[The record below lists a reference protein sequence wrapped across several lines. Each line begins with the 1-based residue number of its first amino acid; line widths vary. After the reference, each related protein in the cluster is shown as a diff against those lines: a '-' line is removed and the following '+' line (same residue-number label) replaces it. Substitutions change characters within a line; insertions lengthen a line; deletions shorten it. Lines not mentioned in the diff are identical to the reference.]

1 MRIVDCGL
9 MEYEAAEAMQRER
22 LAEVSAGGEDTLF
35 VLEHPPVITI
45 GRHGGGEHLL
55 AAPGFLKSRGIA
67 LCPSARGGK
76 ITCHFPGQLVAY
88 PVFRIAGRP
97 GGLKGFFADIEEAVI
112 ETAAAFGVA
121 AERRAGFPGV
131 WTARGKLCSIGVA
144 VKRWVTW
151 HGLALNVGPDVSLFD
166 LITLCGIEGARPT
179 SLALE
184 LGGDAPPMSG
194 VKEVLA
200 HAVQT
205 RFAHPPLA

>member
-1 MRIVDCGL
+1 MKIVDCGL
-9 MEYEAAEAMQRER
+9 MAYAGAEQMQRER
-22 LAEVSAGGEDTLF
+22 LAEVAAGGEDTLF
-35 VLEHPPVITI
+35 LLEHPPVITI

-55 AAPGFLKSRGIA
+55 AAPDFLRARGID

-88 PVFRIAGRP
+88 PVFRISGRP

-121 AERRAGFPGV
+121 AERRDGFPGV
-131 WTARGKLCSIGVA
+131 WTAKGKLCSIGVA
-144 VKRWVTW
+144 VKRWITW

-184 LGGDAPPMSG
+184 RAEGAPPMSD
-194 VKEVLA
+194 VKGVLA
-200 HAVQT
+200 HAIQT

>member
-1 MRIVDCGL
+1 
-9 MEYEAAEAMQRER
+9 MQRER
-22 LAEVSAGGEDTLF
+22 LAEVSAGEEDTLYL
-35 VLEHPPVITI
+35 LEHPPVITI

-55 AAPGFLKSRGIA
+55 AAPAFLKSRGIE
-67 LCPSARGGK
+67 LCQSARGGK

-88 PVFRIAGRP
+88 PVFRISGRP
-97 GGLKGFFADIEEAVI
+97 GGLKGFFADIEESVI
-112 ETAAAFGVA
+112 ETAAHFGVA
-121 AERRAGFPGV
+121 AERREGFPGV
-131 WTARGKLCSIGVA
+131 WTAKGKLCSIGIA

-151 HGLALNVGPDVSLFD
+151 HGLALNVGTDVSLFD

-184 LGGDAPPMSG
+184 LSGEAPPMST

-200 HAVQT
+200 NAVKA